1 MPPSRSTSES
11 SPFGP
16 SRGRS
21 RVHQAC
27 ALVGQKVSPSTS
39 KRKAAAS
46 PEATTKMASQDLM
59 VEQFAVPRRAGQ
71 EQHLDSDRFLRY
83 VLAAVMVA
91 AALPGTVVL
100 ALVISETDP
109 GVVVGAA
116 TVAILTIL
124 ALSLWVR
131 PGRHGARSGRE
142 DERGGAGSY
151 PIRTQPH
158 ETRDQ
163 IATADWVDQAAKI
176 KDWLWLL
183 ADEIV
188 EVRRA
193 VRHTAADAPE
203 GQAVALRPSK
213 NLNVIAADLGEVA
226 KSMRAVAENMSG
238 LYRQGLYH
246 DEGVRQSS
254 PNADNADLNSEA
266 QAESWRPLSR
276 ATQLPE
282 QKKELC

>member
-1 MPPSRSTSES
+1 MER
-11 SPFGP
+11 FGP
-16 SRGRS
+16 
-21 RVHQAC
+21 
-27 ALVGQKVSPSTS
+27 
-39 KRKAAAS
+39 
-46 PEATTKMASQDLM
+46 M
-59 VEQFAVPRRAGQ
+59 PRPTRTGQ

-109 GVVVGAA
+109 AVIEGATA
-116 TVAILTIL
+116 VAILAIL
-124 ALSLWVR
+124 ALSFWVR
-131 PGRHGARSGRE
+131 RGRHGARSGRE

-151 PIRTQPH
+151 PIRTQPN

-163 IATADWVDQAAKI
+163 IATADWVDQAGKI

-203 GQAVALRPSK
+203 GQAVELRPSE

-238 LYRQGLYH
+238 LHREVLYE
-246 DEGVRQSS
+246 DEGVGQSS
-254 PNADNADLNSEA
+254 PNADLSSEA
-266 QAESWRPLSR
+266 QADSWRPPAYVPAGWR
-276 ATQLPE
+276 HYPE
-282 QKKELC
+282 DRTELIAG

>member
-1 MPPSRSTSES
+1 
-11 SPFGP
+11 
-16 SRGRS
+16 
-21 RVHQAC
+21 
-27 ALVGQKVSPSTS
+27 
-39 KRKAAAS
+39 
-46 PEATTKMASQDLM
+46 MASQDLM
-59 VEQFAVPRRAGQ
+59 ERFGNAPRRTRTGQ

-109 GVVVGAA
+109 GVIGGATA
-116 TVAILTIL
+116 VAILTIL
-124 ALSLWVR
+124 ALSFWVR
-131 PGRHGARSGRE
+131 RGRHGTRSGRE
-142 DERGGAGSY
+142 DERGGGGSY
-151 PIRTQPH
+151 PIRMQPH

-163 IATADWVDQAAKI
+163 IATADWVDQAGKI

-193 VRHTAADAPE
+193 ARHTAADAPE
-203 GQAVALRPSK
+203 GQAVELRPSE

-238 LYRQGLYH
+238 LHREVLYD
-246 DEGVRQSS
+246 DEGVGQSS
-254 PNADNADLNSEA
+254 PNADLNGEA
-266 QAESWRPLSR
+266 QAGSRRPPVYVPAGWRHY
-276 ATQLPE
+276 PE
-282 QKKELC
+282 GRTS